1 MKVTPRKISASVAPS
16 ARTTANVRT
25 VSFANIYLICNI
37 PSASHG
43 ALCDNTTCQVWWTAA
58 TSGSRK
64 SPRTFPRTQ
73 SNCKLNIFHKYS
85 YSFYCRRLE
94 NNQITEI
101 GPHAFQSAGRLKRM
115 WADDHSEFATFST
128 LIVAEI
134 CPETSWGRCQPRHS
148 TTIRDLQLCKYFFHS
163 FFIYQ
168 NQVEPRSIRSSSNDW

>member
-1 MKVTPRKISASVAPS
+1 MVHCVTIRHVRCGGLPQPRAHASPLGHSLGHSRIVSYIFFTNILILTGKI
-16 ARTTANVRT
+16 
-25 VSFANIYLICNI
+25 
-37 PSASHG
+37 
-43 ALCDNTTCQVWWTAA
+43 
-58 TSGSRK
+58 
-64 SPRTFPRTQ
+64 
-73 SNCKLNIFHKYS
+73 
-85 YSFYCRRLE
+85 YCRRLE

-168 NQVEPRSIRSSSNDW
+168 NQVEPRSIRSSSNGW